1 VVLAG
6 ILLRPASD
14 AGTMVQPVDHES
26 LAPAVQALPQRE
38 VVRMRLARVN
48 VRELEA
54 ATLGHPRAL
63 GRQPDVRLELF
74 PGEFVVAVFDRF
86 DLAPAGTTV
95 WVGHVENEPESHVT
109 LVYGDDLLTAS
120 IAARRGTYEIRPT
133 GEEPGADPEGR
144 TRVHAIREV
153 DVSALPPEAEPIV
166 PSLTAAELAAGAP
179 TTDVPGA
186 ATIDVMVLYSPL
198 ARAYAGGTA
207 AIEQR
212 IALGVSE
219 TNASYLNSGVD
230 QQVRLV
236 HAAPVEFVESSL
248 FSANLT
254 ALRSGTG
261 SLNGVSALRSR
272 YGADLVQLLVRPPS
286 PDACGIAYVMT
297 TVSTAFAPFG
307 FSVVDAGCVS
317 PNYTMAHEWGHNMGA
332 QHDWF
337 MSSATLPYTYAH
349 GYVNPA
355 TGHRWRTVMAY
366 NDLCSSQGFT
376 CRRLLAWANASAFF
390 NPFCADGGFACRT
403 NLWFLPGEAMGVP
416 PGTRATCRTGN
427 AADTRC
433 DADDRLALNNT
444 GATVA
449 AFSPTAV
456 TTSSHGVGV
465 RR

>member
-1 VVLAG
+1 
-6 ILLRPASD
+6 
-14 AGTMVQPVDHES
+14 MVEPIDRES
-26 LAPAVQALPQRE
+26 LAPAVEATPQRE
-38 VVRMRLARVN
+38 VVRMRLARVD
-48 VRELEA
+48 VQELEA
-54 ATLGHPRAL
+54 ATIGHRRASS
-63 GRQPDVRLELF
+63 RQPDVRFELF
-74 PGEFVVAVFDRF
+74 PDEFVVAVFNRF
-86 DLAPAGTTV
+86 DEAPARTTV

-109 LVYGDDLLTAS
+109 LVYGDGLLTAS
-120 IAARRGTYEIRPT
+120 IATRRGTYEIRPAAD
-133 GEEPGADPEGR
+133 EPETHAAGQP
-144 TRVHAIREV
+144 RVHAIREV
-153 DVSALPPEAEPIV
+153 DVSALPPEAEPVV

-179 TTDVPGA
+179 VTDVPGA
-186 ATIDVMVLYSPL
+186 ATIDVMVLYTPL

-212 IALGVSE
+212 IALGLSE
-219 TNASYLNSGVD
+219 TNASYVNSGVD
-230 QQVRLV
+230 QRVRIV
-236 HAAPVEFVESSL
+236 HAAPVEFVESNG

-254 ALRSGTG
+254 ALRLGTG
-261 SLNGVSALRSR
+261 ALNGVAALRSR
-272 YGADLVQLLVRPPS
+272 YGADLVQLIVRPPS

-297 TVSTAFAPFG
+297 SVSTAFAPFG
-307 FSVVDAGCVS
+307 FSVVDASCVS

-337 MSSATLPYTYAH
+337 VSSATLPYTYAH
-349 GYVNPA
+349 GYVNPN

-366 NDLCSSQGFT
+366 NDLCSSQGFS

-403 NLWFLPGEAMGVP
+403 NLWFLPGDAMGVP

-449 AFSPTAV
+449 AFSPTAAAA
-456 TTSSHGVGV
+456 SSFGIGS